1 MVFFS
6 SFWSRNIHYPMMK
19 SSLCGRWVCPIL
31 GKPDIIPNAHLDH
44 HILLCFSYEIAI
56 IQADANASAS
66 GKSQRQA
73 VAEAGQGWGLRC
85 PCGCVWKC
93 GYGSIPINTI
103 FRGMNIHLPAI
114 LMFTR
119 VQGFDPSPC
128 VYHQIAIETGKKTR
142 WWTSRPAGGTVGYPV
157 FRTNP
162 VFSLRCT
169 CFFSPEVSQIIWKKN
184 KKHHKFDQKLTWVTP
199 RGPQDPSCGMTDE
212 HIVMGG
218 NDFVKPNS
226 TAKVWPR
233 S

>member
-1 MVFFS
+1 M
-6 SFWSRNIHYPMMK
+6 
-19 SSLCGRWVCPIL
+19 
-31 GKPDIIPNAHLDH
+31 
-44 HILLCFSYEIAI
+44 HILIIIFHYVSSEIAI
-56 IQADANASAS
+56 LQADANASAS

-93 GYGSIPINTI
+93 GYRSIPINTI

-142 WWTSRPAGGTVGYPV
+142 W
-157 FRTNP
+157 
-162 VFSLRCT
+162 
-169 CFFSPEVSQIIWKKN
+169 
-184 KKHHKFDQKLTWVTP
+184 VTP

-218 NDFVKPNS
+218 WLILWNPTALQRFGLDPKMQKAHIGCWTEFMWFVQRRYPVLGGAVGVMNE
-226 TAKVWPR
+226 
-233 S
+233 